1 MIMIYIKSCI
11 LYAIIILTIQGLS
24 LMKNN
29 PSVYNLQMKISENP
43 GIAVVA
49 VSIITLVI
57 CMIPLYRLKF
67 VMHGI
72 FYLIK
77 GSPKE

>member
-1 MIMIYIKSCI
+1 
-11 LYAIIILTIQGLS
+11 
-24 LMKNN
+24 MKNN